1 LLVLLKRGCPTGAVQ
16 RRGAA
21 PPTEIG
27 EDNGNCLEPLLIF
40 GIDTREQNKNN
51 DLSHINQEAEMVV
64 RLARETLAL
73 ASVAGFVWMVCS
85 VAHLVA

>member
-1 LLVLLKRGCPTGAVQ
+1 MK
-16 RRGAA
+16 
-21 PPTEIG
+21 
-27 EDNGNCLEPLLIF
+27 
-40 GIDTREQNKNN
+40 
-51 DLSHINQEAEMVV
+51 QEAEMVV

>member
-1 LLVLLKRGCPTGAVQ
+1 LTIENK
-16 RRGAA
+16 
-21 PPTEIG
+21 
-27 EDNGNCLEPLLIF
+27 
-40 GIDTREQNKNN
+40 TRIRTKQVR
-51 DLSHINQEAEMVV
+51 NQEAEMMV

>member
-1 LLVLLKRGCPTGAVQ
+1 MSLR
-16 RRGAA
+16 
-21 PPTEIG
+21 
-27 EDNGNCLEPLLIF
+27 EPNL
-40 GIDTREQNKNN
+40 TKEQTMNKNKT
-51 DLSHINQEAEMVV
+51 STTQEAEMVV

>member
-1 LLVLLKRGCPTGAVQ
+1 MA
-16 RRGAA
+16 
-21 PPTEIG
+21 
-27 EDNGNCLEPLLIF
+27 
-40 GIDTREQNKNN
+40 EQNKNKN
-51 DLSHINQEAEMVV
+51 KTGTVQEAEMVV

>member
-1 LLVLLKRGCPTGAVQ
+1 MLCQISTPAEFNFSDFSGVPILRTDRDLVAELDS
-16 RRGAA
+16 
-21 PPTEIG
+21 G
-27 EDNGNCLEPLLIF
+27 EQ
-40 GIDTREQNKNN
+40 TMNKNKT
-51 DLSHINQEAEMVV
+51 STHQEAEMVV

>member
-1 LLVLLKRGCPTGAVQ
+1 MADGPRTALTG
-16 RRGAA
+16 R
-21 PPTEIG
+21 
-27 EDNGNCLEPLLIF
+27 NK
-40 GIDTREQNKNN
+40 TRIRTKQVR
-51 DLSHINQEAEMVV
+51 NQEAEMVV